1 MRSVEHPFV
10 RCMQCEGR
18 AISPRR
24 LCPSCEIEEAMTKAS
39 IKGRC
44 SYCKEITLLTKYNL
58 EQGHDGKYTLICED
72 CEERR

>member
-1 MRSVEHPFV
+1 MRKLDYPFI
-10 RCMQCEGR
+10 RCMKCEGI

-24 LCPSCEIEEAMTKAS
+24 LCPSCEIDEAMTKAA

-44 SYCKEITLLTKYNL
+44 SYCKETTLLTTYNL